1 MAERMA
7 EDKVEG
13 LMPSNRERPDL
24 HALLRD
30 VPHQPGVYIMRDR
43 LHRVIY
49 VGKARDLRKRLSN
62 YFLPSRLRQV
72 DIKTRALIESVWE
85 FDLQIVKNEAEAL
98 LLEGRLIKEFRPRYN
113 VSFKDDKRFLL
124 VRVHMSDAFPRFTLT
139 RMKKDDGSR
148 YFGPFAHAGAL
159 RTTINWLNKR
169 FGLRVCRPQLPG
181 EADYKHCSNDI
192 IKNCSAPC
200 IGRVSGEEYKAR
212 MEQACEFLEGKSKDL
227 IAGLEEE
234 MAKAAARFDFEKA
247 ADLRD
252 MVADMR
258 QTIKPVRTFERGA
271 VSRAVSTRDPMADV
285 RELQEELRLGT
296 LPLVMECFDIANLGT
311 AHCVASMV
319 RFKNGAPDNANYRRY
334 RIKIVSGQNDFA
346 AMAEVIRRR
355 YSRILLEAR
364 ERLGDDAA
372 DYSQEGVAEAVRRIE
387 KDEGGRMKDQGTAND
402 TASGTQPSSFVTL
415 PDLIIVDGGKGQLS
429 SATTELQRLGLHDI
443 PIIGLA
449 KENEEIYR
457 PGDSAP
463 LILSHELGALKL
475 LQRIRDEAHR
485 WANGYHQLLL
495 RRRVAESI
503 LDDCPGVSDKRKQN
517 LLKEFGSV
525 TRLRKA
531 SVEEI
536 AAVPGI
542 GKALA
547 ADVALYLREHGG

>member
-1 MAERMA
+1 M
-7 EDKVEG
+7 
-13 LMPSNRERPDL
+13 SSQREKPDL

-49 VGKARDLRKRLSN
+49 VGKARDLRKRLSS
-62 YFLPSRLRQV
+62 YFLPSRLKKV

-85 FDLQIVKNEAEAL
+85 FDLQIVKNETEAL

-113 VSFKDDKRFLL
+113 ISFKDDKRFVL
-124 VRVHMSDAFPRFTLT
+124 VRVHLGDPFPRFSLT
-139 RMKKDDGSR
+139 RLKKDDGSR
-148 YFGPFAHAGAL
+148 YFGPYVHPAAL

-169 FGLRVCRPQLPG
+169 FGLRVCRPLRPD

-200 IGRVSGEEYKAR
+200 IGRVTPEEYKAR
-212 MEQACEFLEGKSKDL
+212 MEQACEFLEGKSKDM

-234 MAKAAARFDFEKA
+234 MQKAAARFDFEKA
-247 ADLRD
+247 AELRD
-252 MVADMR
+252 MVADLK
-258 QTIKPVRTFERGA
+258 QTVKPTRTFERGA
-271 VSRAVSTRDPMADV
+271 IARAVSTSDPMADV
-285 RELQEELRLGT
+285 RELQEELHLERP
-296 LPLVMECFDIANLGT
+296 PLVMECFDIANLGM

-319 RFKNGAPDNANYRRY
+319 RFKDGVPDNANYSRY

-355 YSRILLEAR
+355 YSRILLQAR
-364 ERLGDDAA
+364 GSDDAEF
-372 DYSQEGVAEAVRRIE
+372 SQEDALEVMRRME
-387 KDEGGRMKDQGTAND
+387 KNEGAADR
-402 TASGTQPSSFVTL
+402 PSSFVTL
-415 PDLIIVDGGKGQLS
+415 PDLVIVDGGKGQLS
-429 SATTELQRLGLHDI
+429 SAMAELQRLGLHEL

-457 PGDSAP
+457 PGESGP
-463 LILSHELGALKL
+463 LVLSHDLGALKL

-503 LDDCPGVSDKRKQN
+503 LDDCPGVSKTRKQK
-517 LLKEFGSV
+517 LLNKFGSV

-531 SVEEI
+531 TVEEI

-547 ADVALYLREHGG
+547 AEVAQYLETHGG

>member
-1 MAERMA
+1 MHMPDGVAGAM
-7 EDKVEG
+7 VGG
-13 LMPSNRERPDL
+13 LMSSNREKPDL
-24 HALLRD
+24 HAMLRD

-62 YFLPSRLRQV
+62 YFLPSRLRKV

-85 FDLQIVKNEAEAL
+85 FDLQIVKNEPEAL

-113 VSFKDDKRFLL
+113 ISFKDDKRFLL
-124 VRVHMSDAFPRFTLT
+124 VRVHMGDPFPRFSLT
-139 RMKKDDGSR
+139 RLKKDDGSR
-148 YFGPFAHAGAL
+148 YFGPYVHPAAL

-169 FGLRVCRPQLPG
+169 FGLRVCRPLRPD
-181 EADYKHCSNDI
+181 ESDYKHCSNDI

-200 IGRVSGEEYKAR
+200 IGRVSAEEYKAR
-212 MEQACEFLEGKSKDL
+212 MAQACDFLEGRSKDM

-234 MAKAAARFDFEKA
+234 MQKAAARFDFEKA
-247 ADLRD
+247 AELRD

-258 QTIKPVRTFERGA
+258 QTIKPVRSFERGA
-271 VSRAVSTRDPMADV
+271 VARAVSTRDPMADV
-285 RELQEELRLGT
+285 RELQEELRLESA
-296 LPLVMECFDIANLGT
+296 PLVMECFDIANLGT

-319 RFKNGAPDNANYRRY
+319 RFKDGVPDNANYRRY

-364 ERLGDDAA
+364 EKLGGDEA
-372 DYSQEGVAEAVRRIE
+372 DFSQEGVLEAVRR
-387 KDEGGRMKDQGTAND
+387 MTND
-402 TASGTQPSSFVTL
+402 GESSDAEQSAIGNRHSAFVRL

-429 SATTELQRLGLHDI
+429 SAMVELQRLGLHEL

-457 PGDSAP
+457 PGDSEP
-463 LILSHELGALKL
+463 IILSHDLGALKL

-503 LDDCPGVSDKRKQN
+503 LDDCPGVSKTRKEN
-517 LLKEFGSV
+517 LLKKFGSV

-531 SVEEI
+531 TVEEI

-547 ADVALYLREHGG
+547 AEVAGYLKDH

>member
-1 MAERMA
+1 MVGRPM
-7 EDKVEG
+7 
-13 LMPSNRERPDL
+13 SSQREKPDL

-49 VGKARDLRKRLSN
+49 VGKARDLRKRLSS
-62 YFLPSRLRQV
+62 YFLPSRLKKV

-85 FDLQIVKNEAEAL
+85 FDLQIVKNETEAL

-113 VSFKDDKRFLL
+113 ISFKDDKRYVL
-124 VRVHMSDAFPRFTLT
+124 VRVHMGDPFPRFSLT
-139 RMKKDDGSR
+139 RLKKDDGSR
-148 YFGPFAHAGAL
+148 YFGPYVHPAAL

-169 FGLRVCRPQLPG
+169 FGLRVCRPLRPD

-200 IGRVSGEEYKAR
+200 IGRVTPEEYKAR
-212 MEQACEFLEGKSKDL
+212 MEQACEFLEGKSKDM

-234 MAKAAARFDFEKA
+234 MQKAAARFDFEKA
-247 ADLRD
+247 AELRD
-252 MVADMR
+252 MVADLK
-258 QTIKPVRTFERGA
+258 QTVKPTRTFERGA
-271 VSRAVSTRDPMADV
+271 IARAVSTSDPMADV
-285 RELQEELRLGT
+285 RELQEELRLERT
-296 LPLVMECFDIANLGT
+296 PLVMECFDIANLGM

-319 RFKNGAPDNANYRRY
+319 RFKDGVPDNANYRRY

-364 ERLGDDAA
+364 GSDAA
-372 DYSQEGVAEAVRRIE
+372 EFSQEGPLEIMRRLE
-387 KDEGGRMKDQGTAND
+387 SENRSNTSHETYSKA
-402 TASGTQPSSFVTL
+402 PLVTL

-429 SATTELQRLGLHDI
+429 SAMVELQRLGLHEL

-457 PGDSAP
+457 SGESEP
-463 LILSHELGALKL
+463 LVLSHDLGALKL

-503 LDDCPGVSDKRKQN
+503 LDDCPGVSKTRKQN
-517 LLKEFGSV
+517 LLKKFGSV

-531 SVEEI
+531 TVEEI

-547 ADVALYLREHGG
+547 AEVAQYLETHGG